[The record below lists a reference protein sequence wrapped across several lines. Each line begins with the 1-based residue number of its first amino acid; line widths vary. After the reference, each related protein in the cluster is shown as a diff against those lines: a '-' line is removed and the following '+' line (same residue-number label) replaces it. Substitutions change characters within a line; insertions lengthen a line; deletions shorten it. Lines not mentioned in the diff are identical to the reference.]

1 MKLTQFRLQ
10 RGSLEES
17 LKTTVNVR
25 TIEDIIKHLRKT
37 YDQNTIDY
45 FDMIQEQWEI
55 ELSNLIYDQRCNWHT
70 RTVSL
75 NGHGVGFARFEKD
88 S

>member
-10 RGSLEES
+10 RGSLEQS
-17 LKTTVNVR
+17 LKTTIDVNSPQ
-25 TIEDIIKHLRKT
+25 DILNHLRKT
-37 YDQNTIDY
+37 YDEGTIHY
-45 FDMIQEQWEI
+45 FDMIQEHWEI
-55 ELSNLIYDQRCNWHT
+55 ELSNLIYDKRCNWHT

-75 NGHGVGFARFEKD
+75 NGNGVGFARFED

>member
-17 LKTTVNVR
+17 LKTTVKVK
-25 TIEDIIKHLRKT
+25 TPQDIMKHLRST
-37 YDQNTIDY
+37 YDQSTIDY

-55 ELSNLIYDQRCNWHT
+55 QMSNLVYDDRCKWHT

-75 NGHGVGFARFEKD
+75 NGHGVGFARFEED